1 MTTACTN
8 CGIVA
13 ADVFCARCGEKQP
26 DHHDYKLTHV
36 AGHAFHELV
45 HLDSKL
51 FITLRH
57 LVARPGLLTA
67 EYFAGRKTRYIAPLR
82 LYLTLFFL
90 SFLISTAYK
99 PLSIYSAQNMAK
111 MDKKGAIGGLMDRV
125 AARKS
130 LTREQVAEKIDQK
143 WHAAVSSL
151 QLLNVI
157 LIAGVLTLAFAR
169 SKHYFAEHLVFAM
182 HFLSFGGLLTIVS
195 WPFRFWAGLG
205 TTAGSLLNGIT
216 SIILLAYLVLAMRR
230 FYEVRGGRL
239 AFKAV
244 IVAIGMW
251 LVTVLMLSLPLVGAI
266 LMVRFA

>member
-1 MTTACTN
+1 MTVCTN
-8 CGIVA
+8 CGVDA

-26 DHHDYKLTHV
+26 DHHDYKLSHV

-57 LVARPGLLTA
+57 LVARPGFLTA

-99 PLSIYSAQNMAK
+99 PLSIYSASNMARL
-111 MDKKGAIGGLMDRV
+111 DKKGAVGSLMDRV
-125 AARKS
+125 AKRKN

-157 LIAGVLTLAFAR
+157 LIAGVLTVAFAR
-169 SKHYFAEHLVFAM
+169 SKHYFAEHLVFTM
-182 HFLSFGGLLTIVS
+182 HFLSFGALLTIVS
-195 WPFRFWAGLG
+195 WPFRFLAELG
-205 TTAGSLLNGIT
+205 TTAGSVLNGIT
-216 SIILLAYLVLAMRR
+216 WIILVTYLVLALRR
-230 FYEVRGGRL
+230 FYEVRGRRL
-239 AFKAV
+239 VFKTI
-244 IVAIGMW
+244 IVAVGVW

-266 LMVRFA
+266 LLVRFV

>member
-1 MTTACTN
+1 MTVCTN
-8 CGIVA
+8 CGADA

-57 LVARPGLLTA
+57 LVARPGFLTA

-99 PLSIYSAQNMAK
+99 PLSIYSAQNMARL
-111 MDKKGAIGGLMDRV
+111 DKKGAVGQLMDKV
-125 AARKS
+125 AARKN
-130 LTREQVAEKIDQK
+130 LTREEVAEKIDQK

-157 LIAGVLTLAFAR
+157 LIAGVLALAFVGT
-169 SKHYFAEHLVFAM
+169 KHYFAEHLVFAM
-182 HFLSFGGLLTIVS
+182 HFLAFGGLLTIVS
-195 WPFRFWAGLG
+195 WPFRFFAGLG
-205 TTAGSLLNGIT
+205 TTAGSVLNGVT
-216 SIILLAYLVLAMRR
+216 SLMLLAYLVLSLRR
-230 FYEVRGGRL
+230 FYQVRGGRL
-239 AFKAV
+239 VWKTIVVAV
-244 IVAIGMW
+244 GVWII
-251 LVTVLMLSLPLVGAI
+251 TVLMLSLPLVGAI
-266 LMVRFA
+266 LLVRFV

>member
-1 MTTACTN
+1 MTACTN
-8 CGIVA
+8 CGVEA

-57 LVARPGLLTA
+57 LVARPGFLTA

-90 SFLISTAYK
+90 SFVISTAYK
-99 PLSIYSAQNMAK
+99 PLSIYSASNMARL
-111 MDKKGAIGGLMDRV
+111 DKKGAVGGLMDKV
-125 AARKS
+125 AKKKN
-130 LTREQVAEKIDQK
+130 LTREQVAEKIEQK

-157 LIAGVLTLAFAR
+157 LIAGILALAFLR
-169 SKHYFAEHLVFAM
+169 TTHYYAEHLVFTM
-182 HFLSFGGLLTIVS
+182 HFLSFAAILTIVS
-195 WPFRFWAGLG
+195 WPLRFFAGLG
-205 TTAGSLLNGIT
+205 TTAGELLNVAT
-216 SIILLAYLVLAMRR
+216 SLVMFGYLALAMRR
-230 FYEVRGGRL
+230 FYRIRGKRL
-239 AFKAV
+239 AGKTIV
-244 IVAIGMW
+244 VAIGVW
-251 LVTVLMLSLPLVGAI
+251 IVTVLMLSLPLIGAI
-266 LMVRFA
+266 LLVRYV